1 MEVRPFG
8 QIARVLTLLGL
19 AVLTVAAVPATA
31 SAVVGYPYSTANTYG
46 WTLSDVV
53 ATDVDQDGHVDLL
66 GRNGYGPF
74 LLAPV
79 VVSRGL
85 GGANFAAPQPAVAG
99 SFRSL
104 IAANLNDDAHID
116 LVTYTPD
123 LADRL
128 AIYLGTGTLSYTF
141 AGTYDANGQAPRAVA
156 DFDGDQKAD
165 IVSNTARAINLRPG
179 DGEGNFGPPVVT
191 PLDLPAGASVRRVD
205 AGSIDGG
212 SAPISQSQPTT
223 APGTGRSSAFSAAAR
238 ESSRRSTPRLRAH
251 VPRQW
256 PWATSTPME

>member
-8 QIARVLTLLGL
+8 QIARVLTRLGL

-85 GGANFAAPQPAVAG
+85 GGANFAAPRPAVAG

-141 AGTYDANGQAPRAVA
+141 AGTYENANGQAPRAVA
-156 DFDGDQKAD
+156 DFPDGHQRRTSSR
-165 IVSNTARAINLRPG
+165 IPRGPSISGRVTARG
-179 DGEGNFGPPVVT
+179 YFGPPVVT

-212 SAPISQSQPTT
+212 SRADLAVAAQQQHRERADRQP
-223 APGTGRSSAFSAAAR
+223 
-238 ESSRRSTPRLRAH
+238 SRRRREKVHAGRRPD
-251 VPRQW
+251 
-256 PWATSTPME
+256 